1 MKILIRKVR
10 WILVPLLC
18 LAVAGGAGA
27 YWFLLRD
34 TSASKL
40 ALHADASVPAASS
53 TDLSGEWT
61 VVAGVGE
68 EATTAGYRV
77 QEKVAG
83 GLVKTT
89 ATGRTSDVTGLV
101 TVVGRRV
108 TAAHFTVNMTTL
120 KSDKS
125 LRDSVLKSSGIQ
137 TNKYPSAAFTLTD
150 PVTLPSMGTGE
161 IYAVEA
167 RGTLTLHGVSNQVT
181 VTVHCKPTKTGF
193 VVLADMPIKMADYA
207 IKAPSVAGIVSVDD
221 HGSFELLASL
231 AKRVP

>member
-1 MKILIRKVR
+1 MKILIRKLR
-10 WILVPLLC
+10 WILVSLLC

-34 TSASKL
+34 TSASQL
-40 ALHADASVPAASS
+40 ALHADAAVSAASS

-61 VVAGVGE
+61 AVAGVGE

-77 QEKVAG
+77 QEKVVG

-89 ATGRTSDVTGLV
+89 ATGRTSDVTGSV
-101 TVVGRRV
+101 TVVGRQV

-125 LRDSVLKSSGIQ
+125 PRDSVLKSSGIQ
-137 TNKYPSAAFTLTD
+137 TNEYPSAEFTLTD
-150 PVTLPSMGTGE
+150 PVTLPSIGTGD
-161 IYAVEA
+161 IRAVEA
-167 RGTLTLHGVSNQVT
+167 RGTLKLHGVSNQVT
-181 VTVHCKPTKTGF
+181 VTVHYKPTKTGF
-193 VVLADMPIKMADYA
+193 VVLADMPITMADYA
-207 IKAPSVAGIVSVDD
+207 IKAPNVAGIVSVDD

>member
-1 MKILIRKVR
+1 MRASTYLLDASLNRSPVRNHAGDPGAIPERTFRMKILIRKVR
-10 WILVPLLC
+10 WILVPILC

-40 ALHADASVPAASS
+40 TLHADASVPAASS

-61 VVAGVGE
+61 AVAGVGE

-83 GLVKTT
+83 GLAKTT
-89 ATGRTSDVTGLV
+89 ATGRTSDVSGSV
-101 TVVGRRV
+101 TVVGRQV

-125 LRDSVLKSSGIQ
+125 LRDSVLKISGIQ
-137 TNKYPSAAFTLTD
+137 TKKYPSATFTLT
-150 PVTLPSMGTGE
+150 
-161 IYAVEA
+161 
-167 RGTLTLHGVSNQVT
+167 
-181 VTVHCKPTKTGF
+181 
-193 VVLADMPIKMADYA
+193 
-207 IKAPSVAGIVSVDD
+207 
-221 HGSFELLASL
+221 
-231 AKRVP
+231 

>member
-1 MKILIRKVR
+1 MKILIRKIR

-40 ALHADASVPAASS
+40 ALHADAAVTAASS

-61 VVAGVGE
+61 VVAGVGA

-89 ATGRTSDVTGLV
+89 ATGRTSDVTGSV

-120 KSDKS
+120 KSDKH
-125 LRDSVLKSSGIQ
+125 LRDSVLKSLGIQ

-150 PVTLPSMGTGE
+150 PVTLPAIGTGE

-167 RGTLTLHGVSNQVT
+167 RGTLELHGVSNRVT
-181 VTVHCKPTKTGF
+181 VTIHYKSTKTGF

-207 IKAPSVAGIVSVDD
+207 IKAPSMAGIVSVDD

>member
-1 MKILIRKVR
+1 MNILIRKIR
-10 WILVPLLC
+10 WILVPLLF
-18 LAVAGGAGA
+18 LSVAGGAGA

-34 TSASKL
+34 TSAAKL
-40 ALHADASVPAASS
+40 ALHADASVPAASN

-61 VVAGVGE
+61 VVAGVGG

-89 ATGRTSDVTGLV
+89 ATGRTGDVTGSV
-101 TVVGRRV
+101 TVVGQRV

-137 TNKYPSAAFTLTD
+137 TDKYPSATFTLTD
-150 PVTLPSMGTGE
+150 PVTLPSIGTGE
-161 IYAVEA
+161 IYSVEA
-167 RGTLTLHGVSNQVT
+167 RGTLELHGVSNHVT
-181 VTVHCKPTKTGF
+181 VTIHYKPTKAGF

-207 IKAPSVAGIVSVDD
+207 IKAPSMAGIVSVDD

-231 AKRVP
+231 AKRVA

>member
-1 MKILIRKVR
+1 MNILIRKIR
-10 WILVPLLC
+10 WIVVPLLF
-18 LAVAGGAGA
+18 LSVAGGAGA
-27 YWFLLRD
+27 YWFVLRD
-34 TSASKL
+34 TSAAKL
-40 ALHADASVPAASS
+40 ALHADASVPAASN

-61 VVAGVGE
+61 VVAGVGG

-89 ATGRTSDVTGLV
+89 ATGRTGDVTGSV
-101 TVVGRRV
+101 TVVGQRV

-125 LRDSVLKSSGIQ
+125 LRDTVLESSGIQ
-137 TNKYPSAAFTLTD
+137 TNTYPSAAFTLTD
-150 PVTLPSMGTGE
+150 PITLPAIGTGE

-167 RGTLTLHGVSNQVT
+167 RGTLTLHGVSNRVT
-181 VTVHCKPTKTGF
+181 VTLHYKPTKTGF

-207 IKAPSVAGIVSVDD
+207 IKAPSMAGIVSVDD

-231 AKRVP
+231 AKRVA

>member
-1 MKILIRKVR
+1 MKILIRKFR

-40 ALHADASVPAASS
+40 ALHASVSAASS
-53 TDLSGEWT
+53 TDLSGAWT

-89 ATGRTSDVTGLV
+89 ATGRTSDVTASV
-101 TVVGRRV
+101 TVVGQRV

-120 KSDKS
+120 KSDKG

-137 TNKYPSAAFTLTD
+137 TDKYPSAAFTLTD
-150 PVTLPSMGTGE
+150 PVTLPSIGTGE

-167 RGTLTLHGVSNQVT
+167 RGTLKLHGVSNRVT
-181 VTVHCKPTKTGF
+181 VTIHYKPTKTGF

-207 IKAPSVAGIVSVDD
+207 IRAPSVAGIVSVDD

>member
-1 MKILIRKVR
+1 MKILIRRFR

-40 ALHADASVPAASS
+40 ALHASVSAASS
-53 TDLSGEWT
+53 TDLSGAWT

-83 GLVKTT
+83 GLAKTT
-89 ATGRTSDVTGLV
+89 ATGRTSDVTASV
-101 TVVGRRV
+101 TVVGQRV

-120 KSDKS
+120 KSDKG

-137 TNKYPSAAFTLTD
+137 TDKYPSAAFTLTD
-150 PVTLPSMGTGE
+150 PVTLPSIGTGE

-167 RGTLTLHGVSNQVT
+167 RGTLELHGVSNQVT
-181 VTVHCKPTKTGF
+181 VTIHYKATKTGF

-207 IKAPSVAGIVSVDD
+207 IKAPSMAGIVSVDD

-231 AKRVP
+231 AKGVA

>member
-1 MKILIRKVR
+1 MKILIRKIR

-40 ALHADASVPAASS
+40 ALHADASVPAPSR

-61 VVAGVGE
+61 VVAGVGQ

-83 GLVKTT
+83 GLAKTT
-89 ATGRTSDVTGLV
+89 ATGRTSDVTGSV

-125 LRDSVLKSSGIQ
+125 LRDSVLKTLGIQ
-137 TNKYPSAAFTLTD
+137 TNKYPSASFTLTD
-150 PVTLPSMGTGE
+150 PVTLPAMDTGE

-167 RGTLTLHGVSNQVT
+167 RGTLELHGVANQVT
-181 VTVHCKPTKTGF
+181 VTLHCKPTKTGF

-207 IKAPSVAGIVSVDD
+207 IKAPSMAGIVSVDD

>member
-1 MKILIRKVR
+1 MKILIRKLR
-10 WILVPLLC
+10 WILVSLLC

-34 TSASKL
+34 TSASQL
-40 ALHADASVPAASS
+40 ALHADAAVSAASS

-61 VVAGVGE
+61 AVAGVGE

-77 QEKVAG
+77 QEKVVG

-89 ATGRTSDVTGLV
+89 ATGRTSDVTGSV
-101 TVVGRRV
+101 TVVGRQV

-125 LRDSVLKSSGIQ
+125 PRDSVLKSSGIQ
-137 TNKYPSAAFTLTD
+137 TNEYPSAAFTLTD
-150 PVTLPSMGTGE
+150 PVTLPSIGTGE
-161 IYAVEA
+161 IYALEA
-167 RGTLTLHGVSNQVT
+167 RGTLELHGVSKQVT
-181 VTVHCKPTKTGF
+181 VTLHYKATKTGF

-207 IKAPSVAGIVSVDD
+207 IKAPSMAGIVSVDD